1 MTVHEFGSRRVLLTT
16 DRVAALRINRPE
28 KRNAMSE
35 DMWSAVIDACVCVA
49 ENREVRVLIVSG
61 IGVDFC
67 AGADISEF
75 DRAYASQKSAD
86 RFNSIY
92 RQAETALRDV
102 EVPVIA
108 EMRGVAY
115 GGGLGLA
122 LAADFRF
129 ADSTTSMA
137 VTASKLGIAYGPE
150 DMSRLIEKVG
160 LSRAKDMLFSGK
172 TVNAQEALS
181 YGLVDRISTPDGLS
195 SMVMEYAEMLAERS
209 SASLKAMKAIAN
221 GLAKPDVALCDAL
234 RPRYSELFLGGDAA
248 EGRQAFIEKRDPRF

>member
-1 MTVHEFGSRRVLLTT
+1 MTAHEFANGMVLLTT

-28 KRNAMSE
+28 KRNAMSQ
-35 DMWSAVIDACVCVA
+35 DMWSAVIDACARVA
-49 ENREVRVLIVSG
+49 KYREVRVLIVSG
-61 IGVDFC
+61 VGVDFC

-75 DRAYASQKSAD
+75 DRAYASRESAD
-86 RFNSIY
+86 RFNGIY

-129 ADSTTSMA
+129 ADSTTRMA

-160 LSRAKDMLFSGK
+160 LPRAKDMLFSGR
-172 TVNAQEALS
+172 TVDAQEALA

-195 SMVMEYAEMLAERS
+195 SMVMEYAATLVNRS

-221 GLAKPDVALCDAL
+221 GLAKPDAALCDAL
-234 RPRYSELFLGGDAA
+234 RPRYSELFLGDDAA
-248 EGRQAFIEKRDPRF
+248 EGRRAFIEKRDPRF